1 MKILRTLLVVLFAI
15 KSVAIASAQDE
26 TATLKIRFKYKGKA
40 PVPRLI
46 APRGFPALRDESLI
60 VNSKN
65 NGIQN
70 VVVFVKS
77 GRGLPTLP
85 PQKPLNR
92 NLKLDLRNGRFEPHI
107 LLGCVGD
114 TITATN
120 RDPVAHSVSVGGFA
134 NELGFTVP
142 ANQLK
147 RFKLAAVEPTLI
159 PISCIFHPWMKAY
172 MLVVDHPFA
181 GVSDKDGLLEIKGL
195 PTETKLVFQ
204 AWHET
209 GTFKEDILVKGKQ
222 TKWRRNRLELEL
234 EAGIHDLGTVE
245 IPGDQFDL

>member
-1 MKILRTLLVVLFAI
+1 
-15 KSVAIASAQDE
+15 
-26 TATLKIRFKYKGKA
+26 
-40 PVPRLI
+40 
-46 APRGFPALRDESLI
+46 
-60 VNSKN
+60 
-65 NGIQN
+65 
-70 VVVFVKS
+70 
-77 GRGLPTLP
+77 
-85 PQKPLNR
+85 
-92 NLKLDLRNGRFEPHI
+92 
-107 LLGCVGD
+107 
-114 TITATN
+114 
-120 RDPVAHSVSVGGFA
+120 
-134 NELGFTVP
+134 
-142 ANQLK
+142 
-147 RFKLAAVEPTLI
+147 
-159 PISCIFHPWMKAY
+159 MKAY